1 MDILLNEDTHDIVF
15 INGDCPITDG
25 QKTTV
30 AQRLKVRL
38 QTFLGEYFLNTSIGV
53 PYYQRIFGK
62 IKNKSTIDTIF
73 QREILSDEGVIEIT
87 SYRSDLDVST
97 RYLEV
102 TFTVRTSEGVTNPIT
117 INVGV

>member
-1 MDILLNEDTHDIVF
+1 MDILLDEDTHDLVF
-15 INGDCPITDG
+15 INGAVPVTEG
-25 QKTTV
+25 QRITV

-38 QTFLGEYFLNTSIGV
+38 QTFLGEYFMNTSIGV